1 MKTNSRISGIHH
13 ITAIASSASE
23 NLAFYQNVLGLRLVK
38 KTVNFDDP
46 YTYHLYYG
54 DATGAP
60 GTIITFFPWENLPR
74 GKSGAG
80 MVTSIAFSIPMGS
93 VGYWRQRLN
102 GHGIR
107 TLEDKRFGDQ
117 IIQFADPDGLC
128 LELIVT
134 PTLGSTSIRSRNS
147 DLSAHRIVGL
157 HSASAKLK
165 SLQETRSLL
174 VNFMGMA
181 LHDKEGNRY
190 RFKMKRDDSIGQFYD
205 VVVDEQ
211 AENGRQGGGT
221 VHHIAFRTPTD
232 GEQKYWQQSLM
243 DNGFSVTPIRDRKYF
258 KSIYFHEPGGVLFEI
273 ATDPPGFTADEPYES
288 LGRDLKLPDQYE
300 PVRSEIEGRLPELK
314 SDFKGNADLLAN
326 VNWRFEA
333 NEKTDNHF

>member
-1 MKTNSRISGIHH
+1 MNNNPNMSGIHH

-23 NLAFYQNVLGLRLVK
+23 NLAFYQNILGLRLVK

-54 DATGAP
+54 DAAGAP
-60 GTIITFFPWENLPR
+60 GTIITFFPWENLPP

-93 VGYWRQRLN
+93 VGYWRNRLN
-102 GHGIR
+102 AHGIR
-107 TLEDKRFGDQ
+107 TIEDKRFGDQ
-117 IIQFADPDGLC
+117 IIQFADPDGLS

-134 PTLGSTSIRSRNS
+134 PTLGSTSIHSGNS
-147 DLSAHRIVGL
+147 KPAAHRIAGL
-157 HSASAKLK
+157 HSATALLR
-165 SLQETRSLL
+165 SLEETQSLL
-174 VNFMGMA
+174 VNLMGMKH
-181 LHDKEGNRY
+181 HDKEGNRY
-190 RFKMKRDDSIGQFYD
+190 RFKIKGDDSFGQFYD

-232 GEQKYWQQSLM
+232 DEQKYWQQSLM

-258 KSIYFHEPGGVLFEI
+258 KSIYFHEPGGILFEI
-273 ATDPPGFTADEPYES
+273 ATDPPGFTVDEAYDN
-288 LGRDLKLPDQYE
+288 LGHELQLPDRYE
-300 PVRSEIEGRLPELK
+300 PLRSEIEKRLPQLQ
-314 SDFKGNADLLAN
+314 SNFNGNVDFLNT
-326 VNWRFEA
+326 VNQRFEA
-333 NEKTDNHF
+333 K